1 MENNFLLTDDLIKV
15 IESMT
20 NEQAGSL
27 LKSILL
33 KHENITTEENIYYK
47 EGSSDF
53 KSFKKAYLKNKKI
66 DITNTAI
73 SLNVSR
79 QCIYNWINK
88 IKNDK

>member
-47 EGSSDF
+47 EGRGDF
-53 KSFKKAYLKNKKI
+53 KSFKKLYLADKNLNKS
-66 DITNTAI
+66 ITAT

-79 QCIYNWINK
+79 RAVYNWINK
-88 IKNDK
+88 IENEL